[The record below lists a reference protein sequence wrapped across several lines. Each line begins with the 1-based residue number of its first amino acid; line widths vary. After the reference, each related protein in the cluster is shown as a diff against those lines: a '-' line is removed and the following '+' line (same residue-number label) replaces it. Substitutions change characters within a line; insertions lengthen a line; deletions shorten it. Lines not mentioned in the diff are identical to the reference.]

1 MKINL
6 LYLIIFTFTFLIPMN
21 FGQRTDQD
29 LEEEELTVTKQRFQ
43 MRALG
48 TPPVCPGGGRYDSK
62 GRCRISVL

>member
-48 TPPVCPGGGRYDSK
+48 TPLVCPDGGRYDSK
-62 GRCRISVL
+62 GRCRFSVL